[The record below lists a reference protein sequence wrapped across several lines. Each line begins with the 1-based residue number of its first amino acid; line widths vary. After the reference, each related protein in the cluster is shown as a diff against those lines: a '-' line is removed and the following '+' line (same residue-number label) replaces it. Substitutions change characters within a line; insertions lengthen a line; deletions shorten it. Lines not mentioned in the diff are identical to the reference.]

1 LNIIVLPDEEGGLPA
16 ELWIGCEN
24 GPEFQVADLD
34 EVVFLSEGDPGG
46 VAEAIEPFL
55 SSGEGQFWPQDDW
68 MILRETADEILLVYS
83 DGTELAFMSVSREEG
98 EWVWS
103 GSQTSADPCPL
114 HYLVPDGLNTVDW
127 RLAPGEPSDATATT
141 LDVVVSERECVS
153 GQAVGDRLLGP
164 QVVMT
169 EDALRMAF
177 AAEPPPGDAFDCP
190 SNPEALVTVELPEPL
205 GERAVIEGLAIG
217 IELVDF
223 LP

>member
-1 LNIIVLPDEEGGLPA
+1 
-16 ELWIGCEN
+16 
-24 GPEFQVADLD
+24 
-34 EVVFLSEGDPGG
+34 
-46 VAEAIEPFL
+46 
-55 SSGEGQFWPQDDW
+55 

-83 DGTELAFMSVSREEG
+83 DETELAFMNVSREEG

-103 GSQTSADPCPL
+103 GSQTGSGPCPL

-127 RLAPGEPSDATATT
+127 HLAEPSDADATT
-141 LDVVVSERECVS
+141 LDVVVSERECVG

-169 EDALRMAF
+169 DDALRIAF

-190 SNPEALVTVELPEPL
+190 SNPEAEVTVDLPEPL
-205 GERAVIEGLAIG
+205 GDRDIIEGLAIG
-217 IELVDF
+217 IDLVDF